1 MPAERELINQWPNAD
16 RAYWPNQIL
25 YVLKLLSVDH
35 MLQLQKNG
43 LVRLTAAAQQTLN
56 ELSAQTRKLMAPPA
70 VQGDLEAQILR
81 QAEEKMKTTGA
92 STGIQ
97 VPRDESGDN
106 SMSVKNQTQNVWKN
120 SRLKKNP
127 EPDKDD
133 LGDSGGK
140 VGFDEKFK
148 TAQYTVSTVKS
159 ESLMTSAKT
168 DPNQERLMRSILS
181 SPERSLPTTQSNQ
194 PHSGSEASKSVSR

>member
-1 MPAERELINQWPNAD
+1 
-16 RAYWPNQIL
+16 
-25 YVLKLLSVDH
+25 

-97 VPRDESGDN
+97 QVPRDESADN
-106 SMSVKNQTQNVWKN
+106 DMSVKNQTQNVWKN

-133 LGDSGGK
+133 LGDSGGN

-159 ESLMTSAKT
+159 ESVMTSAKT
-168 DPNQERLMRSILS
+168 DSNQERLMRSILS
-181 SPERSLPTTQSNQ
+181 SPERTLPTTQSNQ